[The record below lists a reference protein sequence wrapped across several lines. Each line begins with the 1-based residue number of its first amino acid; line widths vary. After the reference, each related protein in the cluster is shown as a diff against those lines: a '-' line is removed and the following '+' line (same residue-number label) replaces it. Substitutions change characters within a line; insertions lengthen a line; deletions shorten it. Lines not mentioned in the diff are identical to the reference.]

1 MSTDRQFNF
10 HFVPV
15 KGWMNDPNGLIY
27 ADGKYHIFFQYNPE
41 STVWGPMNWG
51 HAVSQDLQHWN
62 QLENAIE
69 VDENGYAFSGS
80 AFALK
85 KQGLYYLL
93 YTSHNPQSGEQQQCL
108 VESENLE
115 TFKKYEK
122 NPVIKNQK
130 NEKGY
135 KKDFRD
141 PKVFSSPDKNSF
153 GAVIAAGKIIEFYST
168 DDFKN
173 WSFAGSFN
181 PQEYGLE
188 GICEC
193 PDLLYFPSQNQND
206 KKNGKWILLFS
217 MILTEDC
224 MKAHNYSREKLV
236 FYFTGDFDGKTFTV
250 NPDKK
255 EALLLDYGPDAY
267 AYTSFAGVKEPVLM
281 AWGENWDYAARTPA
295 ENYRGKM
302 TAPRICILQSNE
314 DEEYLCQIPY
324 LPEEVLDNNSNL
336 YNCAVGESIVYEND
350 LGQSLSITVEEKEIV
365 VERKGC
371 GTEKFAP
378 ELSVQKYNRFTA
390 PRKWA
395 DGGTGVMVLED
406 KGYFE
411 IFCEGGLTVFSVD
424 TWADSPLVCKKNLSL
439 DDQLEW

>member
-62 QLENAIE
+62 QLEDAIE

-85 KQGLYYLL
+85 EKGPYYLL

-193 PDLLYFPSQNQND
+193 PDLLSFPSQNQ
-206 KKNGKWILLFS
+206 
-217 MILTEDC
+217 
-224 MKAHNYSREKLV
+224 Y
-236 FYFTGDFDGKTFTV
+236 TGG
-250 NPDKK
+250 
-255 EALLLDYGPDAY
+255 
-267 AYTSFAGVKEPVLM
+267 
-281 AWGENWDYAARTPA
+281 
-295 ENYRGKM
+295 
-302 TAPRICILQSNE
+302 
-314 DEEYLCQIPY
+314 
-324 LPEEVLDNNSNL
+324 
-336 YNCAVGESIVYEND
+336 
-350 LGQSLSITVEEKEIV
+350 
-365 VERKGC
+365 
-371 GTEKFAP
+371 
-378 ELSVQKYNRFTA
+378 
-390 PRKWA
+390 
-395 DGGTGVMVLED
+395 
-406 KGYFE
+406 
-411 IFCEGGLTVFSVD
+411 
-424 TWADSPLVCKKNLSL
+424 
-439 DDQLEW
+439 